1 MKLEEIRSQ
10 LLTQLQINLNYWDD
24 VINNTNPGNY
34 GVEDWDI
41 SISPNNFYV
50 DIPNKTFSF
59 KDISFTAKVLLGASH
74 GDSSIEQDFSTRL
87 YGKGTFDFIT
97 NKEIKIENIEISPN
111 VNLNIY

>member
-1 MKLEEIRSQ
+1 MYKA
-10 LLTQLQINLNYWDD
+10 LTKVFQNYKNYWDD

-59 KDISFTAKVLLGASH
+59 KDMSFTAKVLLGASH

>member
-59 KDISFTAKVLLGASH
+59 KDMNFTAKVLLGASH
-74 GDSSIEQDFSTRL
+74 GDSSIEQDFIS
-87 YGKGTFDFIT
+87 

>member
-1 MKLEEIRSQ
+1 MKLEEIRNQILSQ
-10 LLTQLQINLNYWDD
+10 LQNDLSCWDD

-41 SISPNNFYV
+41 SVSANNFYV
-50 DIPNKTFSF
+50 DVPNKTFNF
-59 KDISFTAKVLLGASH
+59 KDINFTAKVLLGASH

-87 YGKGTFDFIT
+87 YGKGTFDFT
-97 NKEIKIENIEISPN
+97 SNKEVRIENIEISPN